1 MHKKTKDRNQKLC
14 FKVDT
19 KEEKER
25 KKRTKHKTSQKFNQI
40 YFSELGHR
48 SLAAHKS

>member
-25 KKRTKHKTSQKFNQI
+25 KKRTKHTKQAK
-40 YFSELGHR
+40 
-48 SLAAHKS
+48 KSIRFIFLN

>member
-25 KKRTKHKTSQKFNQI
+25 KKRTKHTKQAKTRFIFLN
-40 YFSELGHR
+40 
-48 SLAAHKS
+48 

>member
-14 FKVDT
+14 FKADT

-25 KKRTKHKTSQKFNQI
+25 KKRTKHTKQAKNSIRFIFLN
-40 YFSELGHR
+40 
-48 SLAAHKS
+48 